1 MKTTLAGMLC
11 MFAATAFNVPSKE
24 TFLTTTTENP
34 PSKNT
39 AQISLDNTEAL
50 IKKGEYLVTI
60 AGCGDCHTPKIM
72 GKQGPEP
79 DPNHWLGGHPASMK
93 LPKINK
99 GELSSWVLFNMT
111 NTAAVGPWGVSF
123 SGNISSD
130 ESGIGKW
137 TEEQFFT
144 AMREG
149 KYKGLKTARPLLP
162 PMPWPNYIQMTDQ
175 DLRAIFAYL
184 KSTKPVKNVVPE
196 PITPDKL

>member
-11 MFAATAFNVPSKE
+11 MLAATAFNVPSKE
-24 TFLTTTTENP
+24 TAITTPAKNP
-34 PSKNT
+34 LAKNT
-39 AQISLDNTEAL
+39 AQISLDNTDAL

-79 DPNHWLGGHPASMK
+79 DPNHWLGGHPASIN
-93 LPKINK
+93 LPKVNK

-123 SGNISSD
+123 AGNISSD
-130 ESGIGKW
+130 ESGIGTW

-184 KSTKPVKNVVPE
+184 KSTKPVKNVVPD